1 MSIAEITPAI
11 QSSPTVTRPSGAP
24 RAPSVMPSLF
34 VKSGQR
40 RKRGIIVVT
49 AVVLTFVAGLVGI
62 MVFSQVTH

>member
-1 MSIAEITPAI
+1 
-11 QSSPTVTRPSGAP
+11 
-24 RAPSVMPSLF
+24 MPSLF

-49 AVVLTFVAGLVGI
+49 AVLLTFVAGLVGI